1 MSKCHL
7 ETGFIDTFDQVRET
21 FDTADIV
28 SPVSIKITINLFITN
43 LFLEIDFQLNDN
55 FSRKIKLLVKLTHL

>member
-28 SPVSIKITINLFITN
+28 LPVSIKITINLFITN
-43 LFLEIDFQLNDN
+43 LFFEIDF
-55 FSRKIKLLVKLTHL
+55 